1 MMEKT
6 QKTQNRKKAVL
17 PGLLLLILLVL
28 VGMGLVRIQTQ
39 LQTARAD
46 RDAMTQR
53 VEQQRS
59 INAVLTAD
67 LKKAKDENFLTDLAR
82 DRLGVVTQDE
92 KVFYDSGR

>member
-1 MMEKT
+1 
-6 QKTQNRKKAVL
+6 
-17 PGLLLLILLVL
+17 
-28 VGMGLVRIQTQ
+28 
-39 LQTARAD
+39 
-46 RDAMTQR
+46 MTQR